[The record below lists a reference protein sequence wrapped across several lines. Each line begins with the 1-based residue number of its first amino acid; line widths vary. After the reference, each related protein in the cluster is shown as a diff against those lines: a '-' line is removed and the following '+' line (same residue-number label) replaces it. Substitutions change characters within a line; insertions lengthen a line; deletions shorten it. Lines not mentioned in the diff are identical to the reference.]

1 MVFNCLGRG
10 GWNEEGESC
19 AYPFTQPPIPN
30 LWRREDTMERVVA
43 DDYIYIFVGGV
54 PRMGRIGKLI
64 GFAN

>member
-1 MVFNCLGRG
+1 MCLPIHPTPHL
-10 GWNEEGESC
+10 ESV
-19 AYPFTQPPIPN
+19 
-30 LWRREDTMERVVA
+30 WRREDTMERVVA